1 MYISWGEK
9 EFLLF
14 RYLLKNPYIELKEVE
29 KELPLSH
36 MTIRVALENIN
47 DFFKKNKIEKIQLI
61 KGKVYFPIESLNNF
75 STNCNFFSTN
85 IERFDY
91 LLIKFLFEKEV
102 VLSKELEVLKVSRT
116 TLESIIIKIDKFV
129 KNSNLYIDSQLW
141 SGFSLRGKLENKIL
155 LSIEFVA
162 SLFIFKELNP
172 DFYRIFNI
180 ENSNIVYAELNK
192 VILKEDKLL
201 AENLTAEIFKVFG
214 YENNMYFYNL
224 TISFIL
230 VLKIFKNEIKESLDT
245 ELINKN
251 FKKDKFKIGCNNLLI
266 ILEKSLDIKFAT
278 EYVEIFLI
286 FLLNNNNN
294 MIKFREQTLE
304 CIKELQ
310 NYFDIETS
318 EELLKKF
325 KQCFYIANYKKKFN
339 LKIYNL
345 KVEHFPINYQN
356 ILKIIKPIIIKY
368 FENIFDED
376 ILILIFE
383 LKEIFF
389 NSNKLEKQVLLI
401 YSTSVLDIFGELM
414 KSKLKA
420 NYKVKE
426 VDLKSI
432 SSIESWELIENT
444 YDVVF
449 FLSNYTLN
457 IFNKNKNSLK
467 IPYYSVFGGNFIK
480 DPYFFVNY
488 DIELKNGNI

>member
-1 MYISWGEK
+1 
-9 EFLLF
+9 
-14 RYLLKNPYIELKEVE
+14 
-29 KELPLSH
+29 
-36 MTIRVALENIN
+36 
-47 DFFKKNKIEKIQLI
+47 
-61 KGKVYFPIESLNNF
+61 
-75 STNCNFFSTN
+75 
-85 IERFDY
+85 
-91 LLIKFLFEKEV
+91 
-102 VLSKELEVLKVSRT
+102 
-116 TLESIIIKIDKFV
+116 
-129 KNSNLYIDSQLW
+129 
-141 SGFSLRGKLENKIL
+141 
-155 LSIEFVA
+155 SIEFVA